1 MCYLHR
7 CDPRSK
13 GQYTLKEVVN
23 TLYMSTSPAAAAA
36 AASSAPQQQR
46 QPDQAAAYAQQQQQQ
61 QEYPPQQQQ
70 QQQQQQQVSGG
81 AGSDWKLTPVSHQG
95 QTFYI
100 DYASGLV
107 FNSSGNGGPSDWPLV
122 SATFLNMSIA
132 GVG

>member
-36 AASSAPQQQR
+36 TATAPQQQR
-46 QPDQAAAYAQQQQQQ
+46 QPDAAAAYGQQQQQQ
-61 QEYPPQQQQ
+61 QQKYPPQQQQ
-70 QQQQQQQVSGG
+70 QPQQQASSG
-81 AGSDWKLTPVSHQG
+81 AGAEWKLTPVSHQG

-107 FNSSGNGGPSDWPLV
+107 FNSAGSNGPSDWPLV
-122 SATFLNMSIA
+122 SPASQHMNCC
-132 GVG
+132 V